1 MKTEQVVL
9 RARELK
15 KCIPA
20 FNCPHI
26 PMVKPIAQAI
36 ADENSVAM
44 IQVARVEWE
53 KFEAESLERIAEEY
67 AKYRVEG
74 HTLLHLDHIPV
85 IDEDYLKVDY
95 MDLISRALKA
105 GYESVMIDG
114 SRLELEENIKV
125 TAEAAALAHEAGV
138 PIEAELGAVMGHEN
152 KEMPPYEEIFASK
165 MGFTRL
171 DEAKRFAAESKCDWL
186 SVAVGNIHGQVA
198 EAVRSQKKPEARI
211 DIEHVAALY
220 QAAGIPLV
228 LHGGSGIKHQSVMD
242 AVRAGISKIN
252 VGTEM
257 RQCYEA
263 ALGERPGDI
272 AYAQEKVYRK
282 TRDYIK
288 NYMFNSDLA
297 DEMKNI

>member
-1 MKTEQVVL
+1 MKTEQAVL
-9 RARELK
+9 RARALG

-53 KFEAESLERIAEEY
+53 KFEAESPERIAEEY
-67 AKYRVEG
+67 SKYRVEG
-74 HTLLHLDHIPV
+74 HTLLHLDHVPV

-95 MDLISRALKA
+95 MKLISRALKA

-125 TAEAAALAHEAGV
+125 TAEAAMLAHEFGV

-171 DEAKRFAAESKCDWL
+171 DEARRFAAESKCNWL

-198 EAVRSQKKPEARI
+198 EAVRNQKKPKARI

-220 QAAGIPLV
+220 NAAGIPLV
-228 LHGGSGIKHQSVMD
+228 LHGGSGIGHDSVLN
-242 AVRAGISKIN
+242 AIEAGVTKIN
-252 VGTEM
+252 VGTEV

-263 ALGERPGDI
+263 ALGEKQGDI
-272 AYAQEKVYRK
+272 IYAQEKVYQK

-288 NYMFNSDLA
+288 NYLFNSDLA
-297 DEMKNI
+297 DEFREL